1 MKKILIIIGKIVAAL
16 VGLYVIASIG
26 FYFWL
31 KNEVDFEF
39 QDVSH
44 ESAYSAYIG
53 QIFKTTKDSSII
65 KIEQDKGAFNGKQL
79 IYSVMENRIEGSD
92 FLLNETLPAGT
103 TFSIKKFVRCEA
115 CDSNDTAA
123 IIKIT
128 STSSHSDA
136 PVYFDHMELMVRND
150 WTQKIR

>member
-1 MKKILIIIGKIVAAL
+1 MKKILIIIGKIAAAL
-16 VGLYVIASIG
+16 AGLYVIASIG

-39 QDVSH
+39 KDVSH
-44 ESAYSAYIG
+44 ETAYSAYIG
-53 QIFKTTKDSSII
+53 QSLKTTKDSAII

-103 TFSIKKFVRCEA
+103 ALTIEKIVRCVA
-115 CDSNDTAA
+115 CDANDTAV

-128 STSSHSDA
+128 STNNYSDA

-150 WTQKIR
+150 WTQKIK